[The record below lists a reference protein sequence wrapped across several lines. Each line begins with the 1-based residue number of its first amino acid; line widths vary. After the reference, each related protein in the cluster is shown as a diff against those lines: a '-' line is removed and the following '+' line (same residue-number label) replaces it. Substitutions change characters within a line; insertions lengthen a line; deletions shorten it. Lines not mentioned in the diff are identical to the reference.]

1 MSNYDKT
8 HASLTSKVF
17 KDEGEFIYIK
27 RKYASYEKP
36 IQDDKNT
43 KLIKYVKGTYAG
55 YLSKNAHENLEEY
68 SRRYF
73 YEPIEKKNKGIAHI
87 DKRYKADYLIT
98 DEIRVPITVEN
109 IDKYLKVSKTVLE
122 NLSSEDIANWFSYKE
137 TKNLNANTAEK
148 KNTAIKMRR
157 TEILKLLPR
166 NKNIEPYLD
175 AEDLKNGKD
184 ELNLR
189 NKKRQ
194 DAEKKEQERFKVSLL
209 TRLSRRIRFE
219 FNGFLPYFIF
229 ILIAIFI
236 TWFFEFGPGTEW
248 FEPMTCEEWAKERT
262 SDDKLE
268 HMKVL
273 LECYENA
280 E

>member
-1 MSNYDKT
+1 MSDHDKT
-8 HASLTSKVF
+8 KASLTSKVF
-17 KDEGEFIYIK
+17 EDEGEFIYIR

-36 IQDDKNT
+36 NQDDKNT

-55 YLSKNAHENLEEY
+55 YLPTNAHENLEEY
-68 SRRYF
+68 SKRYF
-73 YEPIEKKNKGIAHI
+73 YEPIQKKNKGIAHF

-98 DEIRVPITVEN
+98 DEIRVPITAEN
-109 IDKYLKVSKTVLE
+109 IDTYLKVSKTVLE
-122 NLSSEDIANWFSYKE
+122 NLSSKDIASWFSYKE

-148 KNTAIKMRR
+148 KNTAIKMRI

-175 AEDLKNGKD
+175 VEDLKKGKD

-194 DAEKKEQERFKVSLL
+194 DAEKKEQERFKVSLI
-209 TRLSRRIRFE
+209 TRLRFE
-219 FNGFLPYFIF
+219 FNGFLPHFIF
-229 ILIAIFI
+229 ILIAIYLG
-236 TWFFEFGPGTEW
+236 WFFEFGPGTEW
-248 FEPMTCEEWAKERT
+248 FEPMSCEEWAKERA
-262 SDDKLE
+262 SGDKLK
-268 HMKVL
+268 HMEVL